1 MLSKRQTHLFL
12 RLSISI
18 AILGILFKILHWPFA
33 PTILAAG
40 IVGIGVFYAIRF
52 YQKRRKTLMDY
63 SKLALVITFLLHYSF
78 RIFHLAYGTIFT
90 YTFQCCLLV
99 FLILYFKD
107 VFFSSGQSTLETTD
121 NKESKTKYQL
131 KYFLYALAGVGIIVG
146 SIVKILHW
154 QFGIINGDFI
164 LVVGL
169 VSAAIS
175 VFINP
180 KTDSS

>member
-1 MLSKRQTHLFL
+1 
-12 RLSISI
+12 
-18 AILGILFKILHWPFA
+18 
-33 PTILAAG
+33 
-40 IVGIGVFYAIRF
+40 
-52 YQKRRKTLMDY
+52 
-63 SKLALVITFLLHYSF
+63 
-78 RIFHLAYGTIFT
+78 
-90 YTFQCCLLV
+90 
-99 FLILYFKD
+99 
-107 VFFSSGQSTLETTD
+107 D

-154 QFGIINGDFI
+154 QFGMISGDFI
-164 LVVGL
+164 LAVGL